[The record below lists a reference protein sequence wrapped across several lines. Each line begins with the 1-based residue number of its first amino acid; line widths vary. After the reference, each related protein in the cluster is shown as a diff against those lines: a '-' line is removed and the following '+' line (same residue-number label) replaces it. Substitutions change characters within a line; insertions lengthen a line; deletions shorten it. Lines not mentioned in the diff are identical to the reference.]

1 MKQSFIILVFIVCV
15 SCNYSTEN
23 KIATK
28 SIASSKSELPYPQSE
43 QITSF
48 TMDTARISMGH
59 GDNWAITW
67 AENNKQYSFF
77 TDGTG
82 FGGFSAKDE
91 NHIEVSSGMVELDGN
106 PEQLDT
112 RDILAET
119 GTIMGLGGNETKKVS
134 GLVMIDTV
142 LYAWIRN
149 LNLEG
154 TPKGTGSTLMYSDDY
169 GENWEWADWNFP
181 EIGYPTWLNAG
192 KNYADAK
199 DNYAYFIS
207 PDGPSAYADYPNI
220 LMGRVHKDS
229 ILFKES
235 YVFYSGL
242 KNEAAPQWRK
252 FSQRQPILTDAGG
265 IFRPDIVYNPGID
278 RYMLSVSSPFG
289 DWSWW
294 ANKNT
299 NRKSHFAIYDSPNP
313 WGPWTTVYYKENWG
327 QPENRFAPHIPPKWI
342 SEDGKSFY
350 LLYSC
355 IPTGPYQ
362 FNVQRCELTLK

>member
-1 MKQSFIILVFIVCV
+1 MKQSFLILVFLVCV

-23 KIATK
+23 KTSTK

-43 QITSF
+43 QITSI
-48 TMDTARISMGH
+48 TIDTARISIGH

-82 FGGFSAKDE
+82 FGGFPAKDE
-91 NHIEVSSGMVELDGN
+91 DHIEVSSGMVELDGN

-112 RDILAET
+112 RDILSET

-154 TPKGTGSTLMYSDDY
+154 MPKGTGSTLMYSDDY
-169 GENWEWADWNFP
+169 GENWEWVDWNFP

-207 PDGPSAYADYPNI
+207 PDGPSAYADYPDM

-229 ILFKES
+229 ILFKQS

-252 FSQRQPILTDAGG
+252 FSQRKPILTDAGG
-265 IFRPDIVYNPGID
+265 VFRPDIVYNPGID

-294 ANKNT
+294 ANKNP

-313 WGPWTTVYYKENWG
+313 WGPWTTVYYKEDWG
-327 QPENRFAPHIPPKWI
+327 KPENRFAPHIPPKWI

-362 FNVQRCELTLK
+362 FNLQRVELTLK